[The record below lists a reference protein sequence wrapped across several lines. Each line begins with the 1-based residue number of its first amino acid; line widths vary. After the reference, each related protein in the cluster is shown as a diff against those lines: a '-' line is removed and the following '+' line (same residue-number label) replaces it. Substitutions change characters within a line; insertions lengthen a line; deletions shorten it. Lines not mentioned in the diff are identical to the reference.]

1 MAVIVLA
8 GGQATRLGA
17 TVPKGTLSLGLLR
30 KNDSLFD
37 LQAGQIAKLQSL
49 AKQEYPDSNPLIHW

>member
-1 MAVIVLA
+1 MLA

-17 TVPKGTLSLGLLR
+17 TIPKGTMSLELIRG

-37 LQAGQIAKLQSL
+37 LQAGQIAKLQAM
-49 AKQEYPDSNPLIHW
+49 AKTEYPDSNPLIHW